1 MDGHRRHVA
10 LVRAPRSRTVAG
22 TALTVGLVLVAA
34 AVAKLFLFDLAALDG
49 VFRVIVFIVTGLM
62 ILTLGSVYAKSL
74 TDDRHQPA
82 Q

>member
-1 MDGHRRHVA
+1 MTTAATLLWYARHNGST
-10 LVRAPRSRTVAG
+10 R
-22 TALTVGLVLVAA
+22 ALTLTAGLVLVAA

-82 Q
+82 R